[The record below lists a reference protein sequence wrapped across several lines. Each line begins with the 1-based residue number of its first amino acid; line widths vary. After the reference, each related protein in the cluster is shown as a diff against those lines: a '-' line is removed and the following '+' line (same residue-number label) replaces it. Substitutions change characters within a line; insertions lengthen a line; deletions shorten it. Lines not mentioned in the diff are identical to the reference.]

1 MRPYLKILKNR
12 TNSLSL
18 RERRT
23 LAVGIGASIILL
35 FIFLIWLPVTEDLVE
50 INVNQSQQ
58 RKILDASKL
67 AIEGLEA
74 RSKKDVNRPFKE
86 KLVAIKEQINDQEK
100 EIENL
105 TSALVLPSKMS
116 EVFYE
121 LLDDKFMQIT
131 QVNTLKAEPI
141 TLQETNI
148 DEPILYKH
156 EVILN
161 LKGSFP
167 SSVEYIKALE
177 SESWELYWD
186 ALEYRSDNY
195 PDGTLQLKVHTVSTS
210 ESVIGL

>member
-1 MRPYLKILKNR
+1 MKPYLKILKNR

-18 RERRT
+18 RDRRT
-23 LAVGIGASIILL
+23 LAVGIGASVILL
-35 FIFLIWLPVTEDLVE
+35 FIFLLWLPVVEDLFE
-50 INVNQSQQ
+50 INLNQKQQ

-86 KLVAIKEQINDQEK
+86 KLLALKEQVSNQEK

-131 QVNTLKAEPI
+131 QVNTLKAQPI
-141 TLQETNI
+141 TLQEANT

-167 SSVEYIKALE
+167 SSVDYITALE
-177 SESWELYWD
+177 NEPWELYWD

-195 PDGTLQLKVHTVSTS
+195 PDGILQLKVHTVSTS